1 MHIEVRDNC
10 GTLFGMTAKQK
21 PTPNRPKSRSGAVA
35 TEAAIG
41 RVNDILRGPV
51 VDVFRDHV
59 PGLHGLSREH
69 AFDMIMNNPELADCC
84 FKLFRKRPELFE
96 KIVIG
101 PNAVPVTGETAPLIC
116 GRTLEEVVALVVRA
130 IAKRHF
136 RARFA
141 PLRPVLARKEPE
153 RVSLFKRILGIVW
166 SEPPAPKPKRKATR
180 ADSLYQAMRD
190 VLLYEWQVPLIPHYA
205 PLPVPL
211 VRSLGKRILEYR
223 EVAQL
228 RELALHGLPP
238 EAATLHLPDGT
249 GAEEAA
255 PPPLLPAT
263 TTVATSRPMQRL
275 PDGSAK
281 PTSTPKAEVMWALSQ
296 TLQLPGLFG
305 IDEAEMRRTVAHA
318 SAVSALAMA
327 AISSSGMRMRD
338 AVVFLCA
345 IDRNVGHARMRELLG
360 STADP
365 SFLRALVEHVK
376 RQNIPGMQS
385 PGEIREA
392 TVQLLDS
399 MRSAGHMK

>member
-1 MHIEVRDNC
+1 M
-10 GTLFGMTAKQK
+10 
-21 PTPNRPKSRSGAVA
+21 
-35 TEAAIG
+35 
-41 RVNDILRGPV
+41 
-51 VDVFRDHV
+51 
-59 PGLHGLSREH
+59 
-69 AFDMIMNNPELADCC
+69 
-84 FKLFRKRPELFE
+84 FRKRPELFE

-101 PNAVPVTGETAPLIC
+101 PKAKPITGDTDQLIC

-136 RARFA
+136 RARLA
-141 PLRPVLARKEPE
+141 PLRPILARKEPE
-153 RVSLFKRILGIVW
+153 RASLFKRILGIVW
-166 SEPPAPKPKRKATR
+166 AAPPPPRTKRKANR

-228 RELALHGLPP
+228 RELALHGIPP
-238 EAATLHLPDGT
+238 ETSVVALPDASDT
-249 GAEEAA
+249 AGAA
-255 PPPLLPAT
+255 LPAT
-263 TTVATSRPMQRL
+263 GSGPTGAAGKPQRL
-275 PDGSAK
+275 PDGTARA
-281 PTSTPKAEVMWALSQ
+281 TSTPKAEVMWALSQ

-305 IDEAEMRRTVAHA
+305 IDESEMRRTIAHA
-318 SAVSALAMA
+318 SAVSPLAMA

-360 STADP
+360 STAEP
-365 SFLRALVEHVK
+365 GFLRALVDHVK
-376 RQNIPGMQS
+376 RQNIPGLQS

-392 TVQLLDS
+392 TVRLLDT